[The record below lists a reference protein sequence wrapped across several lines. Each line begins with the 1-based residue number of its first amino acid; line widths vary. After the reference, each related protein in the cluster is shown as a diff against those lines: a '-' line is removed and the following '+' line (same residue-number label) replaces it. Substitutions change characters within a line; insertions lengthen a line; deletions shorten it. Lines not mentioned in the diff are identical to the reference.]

1 MRSLVDELAEAYSRL
16 RQGIDP
22 GTVDLLYRASRN
34 LGSHLDPT
42 VVDQLDRAARQL
54 ARLPW
59 TPSSTPLPG
68 CAASRRTRAST
79 GNAVR

>member
-1 MRSLVDELAEAYSRL
+1 MRSLIDELAEAYSRL

-34 LGSHLDPT
+34 LGSHLEPG

-54 ARLPW
+54 ARLQ
-59 TPSSTPLPG
+59 STLDAFID
-68 CAASRRTRAST
+68 AAPRLRRIPPNREY
-79 GNAVR
+79 R